1 VGVSS
6 ESEVSIAE
14 ANVEARRASSEARA
28 TPGESQERVSS
39 VETLCNVRVS
49 GALLC
54 ACRAGL
60 VECGQWDDLR
70 ADLAARMEIEPVAL
84 DEISASDWLELA
96 SLTALFDAQ
105 RAHLDLDW
113 LKTRVRRHVSEAESG
128 HLFAPM
134 LRSWTRSFASAEHML
149 RALGPLFRAGLRNA
163 EVPLVRAMGDSEAH
177 VLVRGALLPP
187 LRSSLALRAAFEG
200 LLLGLL
206 DLARPRPMLPEV
218 EIAFGREEL
227 CAVCHF

>member
-6 ESEVSIAE
+6 ESEVSSAPAISAA
-14 ANVEARRASSEARA
+14 ANSASH
-28 TPGESQERVSS
+28 ERVSS
-39 VETLCNVRVS
+39 VEALCNVRVS

-70 ADLAARMEIEPVAL
+70 ADLAVRMEIEPETL
-84 DEISASDWLELA
+84 DDISASDWLELA
-96 SLTALFDAQ
+96 SLTALLDAQ
-105 RAHLDLDW
+105 RAYLDLDW

-128 HLFAPM
+128 HVFAPM

-163 EVPLVRAMGDSEAH
+163 EVPLVRGVGASEAH
-177 VLVRGALLPP
+177 VLVRGALLAP
-187 LRSSLALRAAFEG
+187 LRGSLPLRAAFEG

-206 DLARPRPMLPEV
+206 DLARPRPMLAEV